1 VPQDHITLERFP
13 QYWNAAAIHLDRVIY
28 QSIPDSSIRLANLQA
43 GSLEI
48 ADAIAPTDV
57 DTVKKDPKLRIA
69 SMSALG
75 FQTIAFNLAN
85 GPSSKTPLGQDS
97 RVRRAFELS
106 LDRNAL
112 VQVVYNGL
120 FVPTAQVE
128 SPASPF
134 YLKDI
139 QPPPRDVAKAK
150 ALLKEAGVDVHIT
163 ASEYASALN
172 AANRGDF
179 EAFLTAWSGRV
190 DPDGNLYSF
199 LHTGAPSNDAKYANA
214 KVDEDLDKAR
224 LVADVA
230 QRRAL
235 YDDLFHQTVQD
246 LPILYLWQLENLVGL
261 SAKVNGFVQVPDGM
275 IRLQGVTLGK

>member
-1 VPQDHITLERFP
+1 
-13 QYWNAAAIHLDRVIY
+13 
-28 QSIPDSSIRLANLQA
+28 
-43 GSLEI
+43 
-48 ADAIAPTDV
+48 
-57 DTVKKDPKLRIA
+57 
-69 SMSALG
+69 
-75 FQTIAFNLAN
+75 
-85 GPSSKTPLGQDS
+85 
-97 RVRRAFELS
+97 VRRAFELS
-106 LDRNAL
+106 LDRQAL

-120 FVPTAQVE
+120 FTPTAQVE
-128 SPASPF
+128 APGSPF

-139 QPPPRDVAKAK
+139 QPQPRDVAKAK
-150 ALLKEAGVDVHIT
+150 ALLKEAGVTVPVVVNLIVPNAPEYRQVGEIVQSMASEAGFDVHIT
-163 ASEYASALN
+163 ATEYASALN
-172 AANRGDF
+172 ASSRGDF
-179 EAFLTAWSGRV
+179 ESFLTAWSGRV

-199 LHTGAPSNDAKYANA
+199 LHTGAPSNDAKYTNP

-224 LVADVA
+224 LVSDVA